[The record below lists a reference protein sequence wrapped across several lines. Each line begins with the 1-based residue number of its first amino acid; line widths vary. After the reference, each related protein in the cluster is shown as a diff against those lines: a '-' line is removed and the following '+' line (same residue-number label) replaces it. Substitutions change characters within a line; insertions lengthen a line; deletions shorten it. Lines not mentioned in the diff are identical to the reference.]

1 MMKALLC
8 KEHGPAESLV
18 VEDVPAPALGA
29 GEIRIG
35 VRAAGVNY
43 PDNLMIA
50 GKYQV
55 QPPLPF
61 SPGFELAGDIL
72 EVNDGVTQL
81 QPGQRVA
88 ATSMSGAMAE
98 EICVP
103 ATNAVPIPDTM
114 DYDSAAGFIITYG
127 TSYHALR
134 QRAQLKPGEKLLVL
148 GAGGGVGLTAVE
160 IGQLM
165 GAEVIAAASSA
176 EKLQLASG
184 RGATHLINYAE
195 TSLREQVRELTAG
208 QGVDVIYDPVGG
220 ELFDDCLRSA
230 NWGGRILIIGF
241 ASGSIPTIPANIPL
255 LKGTS
260 IVGVFWG
267 TFARREPEAN
277 LQNMRELLRWYEQGK
292 LKPCITETYAL
303 EDAPL
308 AMKALLERR
317 ASGKLVVM
325 I

>member
-18 VEDVPAPALGA
+18 IENVPAPALGA
-29 GEIRIG
+29 GEVRIR

-61 SPGFELAGDIL
+61 SPGFELAGEIL
-72 EVNDGVTQL
+72 EVSDGVTHL
-81 QPGQRVA
+81 KPGQRVA
-88 ATSMSGAMAE
+88 ATSMGGAMAE

-103 ATNAVPIPDTM
+103 ATNVLPIPDMM
-114 DYDSAAGFIITYG
+114 DFSSAAGFIITYG
-127 TSYHALR
+127 TSYHALE
-134 QRAQLKPGEKLLVL
+134 QRARLKPGEKLLVL

-160 IGQLM
+160 IGHLM
-165 GAEVIAAASSA
+165 GAEVLAAASSA
-176 EKLQLASG
+176 EKLQLAAD

-195 TSLREQVRELTAG
+195 TSLREQVRELTAD

-220 ELFDDCLRSA
+220 ELFNDCLRSA
-230 NWGGRILIIGF
+230 GWGGRILVIGF
-241 ASGSIPTIPANIPL
+241 ASGTIPNIPANIPL
-255 LKGTS
+255 LKGLS

-267 TFARREPEAN
+267 TFARREPETN
-277 LQNMRELLRWYEQGK
+277 LQNMGKLLAWFEQGK
-292 LKPCITETYAL
+292 LKPCISTTYSL

-308 AMKALLERR
+308 AMTALLERR
-317 ASGKLVVM
+317 ASGKLVITV
-325 I
+325 

>member
-1 MMKALLC
+1 MKALLC
-8 KEHGPAESLV
+8 KEYGPAESLV
-18 VEDVPAPALGA
+18 IEDVPVPALGQ
-29 GEIRIG
+29 GEVRIG
-35 VRAAGVNY
+35 IRACGVNY

-61 SPGFELAGDIL
+61 SPGFELAGEIL
-72 EVNDGVTQL
+72 EVSDGVTDL

-98 EICVP
+98 QICVP
-103 ATNAVPIPDTM
+103 ATDAIPIPDTM
-114 DYDSAAGFIITYG
+114 DFTSAAGFIITYG

-134 QRAQLKPGEKLLVL
+134 QRAQLQPVEKLLVL

-160 IGQLM
+160 IGQLL
-165 GAEVIAAASSA
+165 GAEVYAAASSTD
-176 EKLQLASG
+176 KLELAAS
-184 RGATHLINYAE
+184 RGAAHLINYQE
-195 TSLREQVRELTAG
+195 QSLREQVRELTG
-208 QGVDVIYDPVGG
+208 GDGVDVIYDPVGG
-220 ELFDDCLRSA
+220 DLFADCLRLIA
-230 NWGGRILIIGF
+230 WGGRILIIGF
-241 ASGSIPTIPANIPL
+241 ASGSIQNIPANMPL
-255 LKGTS
+255 LKGAS

-267 TFARREPEAN
+267 TFAQREPATN
-277 LQNMRELLRWYEQGK
+277 LGNMQQLLAWYEEGK
-292 LKPCITETYAL
+292 LNPCVSQTYPL

-317 ASGKLVVM
+317 ASGKLVVN

>member
-1 MMKALLC
+1 MKALLC
-8 KEHGPAESLV
+8 KEYGPAESLV
-18 VEDVPAPALGA
+18 IEEVPAPALSA
-29 GEIRIG
+29 GEVRIG

-61 SPGFELAGDIL
+61 SPGFELAGEIL
-72 EVNDGVTQL
+72 EVSDGVTHL

-88 ATSMSGAMAE
+88 ATTMGGAMAE
-98 EICVP
+98 EICIP
-103 ATNAVPIPDTM
+103 ATNVVPIPDVL
-114 DYDSAAGFIITYG
+114 DFDSAAGFLITYG

-134 QRAQLKPGEKLLVL
+134 QRAQLLPGEKLLVL

-160 IGQLM
+160 IGHLM

-176 EKLQLASG
+176 EKLQLAG
-184 RGATHLINYAE
+184 ERGATHLINYAE
-195 TSLREQVRELTAG
+195 TGLREQVRELTAG
-208 QGVDVIYDPVGG
+208 QGVDAIYDPVGG

-241 ASGSIPTIPANIPL
+241 ASGTIPTIPANIPL
-255 LKGTS
+255 LKGIS

-277 LQNMRELLRWYEQGK
+277 LQNLRELLSWYEQGK
-292 LKPCITETYAL
+292 LKPCISQTYSL

-317 ASGKLVVM
+317 ASGKLVVALS
-325 I
+325 